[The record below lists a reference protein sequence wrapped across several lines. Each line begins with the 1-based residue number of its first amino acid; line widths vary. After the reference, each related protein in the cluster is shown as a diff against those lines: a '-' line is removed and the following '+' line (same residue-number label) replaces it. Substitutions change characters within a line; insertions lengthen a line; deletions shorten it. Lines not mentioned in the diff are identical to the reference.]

1 MLNFLP
7 IVALAAAFIV
17 VFMVLKARKPDNT
30 AYKSAVGLALAAAF
44 ILVWVSLGVGI
55 FGPPDPLEVGAL
67 AVGGIGAII
76 ARFQPQGMARALFA
90 TALAQALVGVI
101 VLIAGSVSPVYWPRE
116 IFLNGFFVALFVGSA
131 LLFRNAAREQSPA
144 DAGPEG

>member
-30 AYKSAVGLALAAAF
+30 AYKSAVGLALATAF

-67 AVGGIGAII
+67 AV
-76 ARFQPQGMARALFA
+76 RACL
-90 TALAQALVGVI
+90 
-101 VLIAGSVSPVYWPRE
+101 SV
-116 IFLNGFFVALFVGSA
+116 
-131 LLFRNAAREQSPA
+131 
-144 DAGPEG
+144 